1 MAQNVQLDRL
11 RPVIQ
16 EAIPTLKL
24 PPFVPVASDLYR
36 QHVSYRGA
44 VNWKFELPEEDTVT
58 DYERL
63 EVRVLSR
70 RLHFARHHAP
80 KTRADPLGSLQH
92 VGDALLGAE
101 AALLLHERY
110 PRLAVGV
117 RALLKSALIENVTL
131 AQLARAYEIP
141 ATILTSAA
149 QESSLQNNVGVQAC
163 VFEAYLAT
171 IHDEK
176 GGEALRG
183 FLRDIFEPLL
193 PILVNAL
200 RQISSGD
207 APERSNPNT
216 NYVGKL
222 SEWST
227 QKGTSGRKINFST
240 PERCAGPSHSPSW
253 QITCTVSSLTEALEN
268 LTFESVAGSVAKAK
282 NA

>member
-1 MAQNVQLDRL
+1 MVQNVQLYRL
-11 RPVIQ
+11 RPVIK
-16 EAIPTLKL
+16 EAISTLKL
-24 PPFVPVASDLYR
+24 PPFVPVKSDLYR

-44 VNWKFELPEEDTVT
+44 VNWKFELPEGDTVT

-63 EVRVLSR
+63 E
-70 RLHFARHHAP
+70 
-80 KTRADPLGSLQH
+80 H

-171 IHDEK
+171 IYDEK

-183 FLRDIFEPLL
+183 FLRDMFEPLL
-193 PILVNAL
+193 PILVDAL
-200 RQISSGD
+200 RQIYSGD

-216 NYVGKL
+216 NHVGKL
-222 SEWST
+222 SEWSA
-227 QKGTSGRKINFST
+227 QKGSSGRRVDFST
-240 PERCAGPSHSPSW
+240 PERSAGPSHAPAW
-253 QITCTVSSLTEALEN
+253 QITCTVNSRKEALEN
-268 LTFESVAGSVAKAK
+268 LTFKSVAGSVAKAK